1 MSLLCP
7 LNRRSPFLLTLE
19 PTVNRNLRNLENL
32 GYFFNLTALLLNKI
46 QWLLLP
52 KRLDFA
58 VFVALLVKLYFGFV

>member
-1 MSLLCP
+1 MPFFVP
-7 LNRRSPFLLTLE
+7 LTDDPPFLLTLE

-58 VFVALLVKLYFGFV
+58 VFVAFS